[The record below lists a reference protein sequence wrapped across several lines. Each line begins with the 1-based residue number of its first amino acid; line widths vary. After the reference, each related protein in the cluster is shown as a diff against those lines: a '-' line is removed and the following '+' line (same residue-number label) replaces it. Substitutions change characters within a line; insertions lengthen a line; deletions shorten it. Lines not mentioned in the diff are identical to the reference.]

1 MQERSSLN
9 SDFSAEIPDWR
20 REKPRRF
27 WDLSRRLLLS
37 SGATN
42 TGGGAVA
49 EFSISIIV
57 TPFVV
62 LSPGLF
68 DLVVTLGE
76 AS

>member
-9 SDFSAEIPDWR
+9 SDFSAEIPNWP

-49 EFSISIIV
+49 EFSKLIIV
-57 TPFVV
+57 TPPLV
-62 LSPGLF
+62 L
-68 DLVVTLGE
+68 
-76 AS
+76 